1 MADNARYTDAKQE
14 AIFKS
19 RLCELAERSYSSG
32 IFTFTDFLNMSE
44 LSDALSMKETE
55 YAHVTAFG
63 GADFCERKMIRFG
76 DEEELGYSV
85 DFPIAVVEAVPI
97 SGSFSR
103 TLTHR
108 DYLGSLMNLGIERSC
123 IGDICVKENKG
134 YIFCVERMAE
144 YIAENLEKTAREKV
158 ECRVLASADDLPED
172 IAPQLV
178 TKTYSVASLRVDAV
192 VSAVFD
198 MSRSDSLEAVKRGEV
213 FVNQRECLS
222 PSKELAEGDTV
233 SVRGKG
239 KFIYRNINY
248 ISKKGKNNISAD
260 IYV

>member
-1 MADNARYTDAKQE
+1 MPENANHADSKQE
-14 AIFKS
+14 AIFRS

-32 IFTFTDFLNMSE
+32 IFTFTDFLNASE
-44 LSDALSMKETE
+44 LSDALSMKELA
-55 YAHVTAFG
+55 YASPCDYG

-76 DEEELGYSV
+76 DKESFGYSV
-85 DFPIAVVEAVPI
+85 GFPVAIVEAVPI

-123 IGDICVKENKG
+123 IGDIFVNDNKG

-144 YIAENLEKTAREKV
+144 YIAENLTKTANERV
-158 ECRVLASADDLPED
+158 ECRVLASADELPD
-172 IAPQLV
+172 GIAPRLQS
-178 TKTYSVASLRVDAV
+178 KTFSVASLRVDAV
-192 VSAVFD
+192 VSAVFS

-222 PSKELAEGDTV
+222 PSCELSGGDTV

-239 KFIYRNINY
+239 KFIYRSINY
-248 ISKKGKNNISAD
+248 ISRKGKNNISAD